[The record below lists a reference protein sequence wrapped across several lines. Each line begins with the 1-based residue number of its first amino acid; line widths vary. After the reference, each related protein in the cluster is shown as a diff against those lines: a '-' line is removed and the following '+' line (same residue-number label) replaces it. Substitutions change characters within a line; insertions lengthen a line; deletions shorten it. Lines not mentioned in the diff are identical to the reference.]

1 MLPPDLSGLNH
12 QVQYFSIYTA
22 PMAKKPEVRRS
33 ISRNKKAFHTF
44 EVMEELECGM
54 VLQGTEV
61 KSLRAG
67 QASIAEAYA
76 RITDGELYLVGA
88 TIPEYKHGNVHN
100 HKTTRDRKL
109 LVHRTELDRWH
120 KKVKER
126 GITLIPLE
134 IYFQESQVKCLVG
147 LCRGKKLYDKRQSQR
162 DKDDKRTMDRALKS
176 SRR

>member
-1 MLPPDLSGLNH
+1 
-12 QVQYFSIYTA
+12 
-22 PMAKKPEVRRS
+22 MAKKPEVRRS
-33 ISRNKKAFHTF
+33 IARNKKAYHSF

-67 QASIAEAYA
+67 QASIVEAYA
-76 RITDGELYLVGA
+76 RIIEGELFLVGA
-88 TIPEYKHGNVHN
+88 TIPEYKHGNVFN

-109 LVHRTELDRWH
+109 LAHRHELERWH

-126 GITLIPLE
+126 GVTLIPLE
-134 IYFQESQVKCLVG
+134 LYFFESRVKILVG
-147 LCRGKKLYDKRQSQR
+147 LCRGKKLYDKRQSER
-162 DKDDKRTMDRALKS
+162 DKDDRRNMERAMKS